1 MQDNDPS
8 MVNTPGYQGSEA
20 PNYEAS
26 ADHAM
31 SAFREMTEKGVNHAK
46 DTYAK
51 MRSAAEQTTGV
62 IENTYANASKGAT
75 DYGLRMLEMARA
87 NTNAT
92 FDFASELI
100 SARTLGQ
107 VVEISTAHMRKQ
119 IELAT
124 EQAKELATLAHQV
137 ATHTAEP
144 MKEGLANITK
154 KAA

>member
-1 MQDNDPS
+1 MI
-8 MVNTPGYQGSEA
+8 NTPEYHASEA
-20 PNYEAS
+20 PRYEAS

-31 SAFREMTEKGVNHAK
+31 SAFREMTEKGVNQAK

-51 MRSAAEQTTGV
+51 MRSAAEETTGV
-62 IENTYANASKGAT
+62 LENTYANASKGAT

-92 FDFASELI
+92 FDYASELL

-124 EQAKELATLAHQV
+124 EQAKELASLAQQV

-144 MKEGLANITK
+144 MKDGFARIAK

>member
-1 MQDNDPS
+1 MQDNDPE
-8 MVNTPGYQGSEA
+8 YHESEA
-20 PNYEAS
+20 PKYEA
-26 ADHAM
+26 AANQGM
-31 SAFREMTEKGVNHAK
+31 AAFREMTEKGVNQAK
-46 DTYAK
+46 DTYAR

-62 IENTYANASKGAT
+62 LENTYANATKGAT

-124 EQAKELATLAHQV
+124 EQAKELASLAQQV
-137 ATHTAEP
+137 ATHAAEP
-144 MKEGLANITK
+144 MKDGFARIAK